1 MANAADP
8 KFTPAA
14 ASLAVVDMKVT
25 QIRTDEALIEFVRS
39 LAETRELTDA
49 QEAVAVYTARKRGHE
64 FDWILSNL
72 GLKQDTAARREI
84 EGMAILRL
92 SEVTRTVA
100 AIRVGSLGVK
110 VVDEITS
117 KPISLTADGVDQR
130 IIDLEIMAAGKKVA
144 SSYMTEGK
152 KPLNDEQVAAVVKQ
166 AIKTVEAKVEPLN
179 AASIVAAVPSFSE
192 TVGLTRKETPRTP
205 STSNTGPMGL
215 EFHIKA
221 ALRDIAALEK
231 AAEEPYVL
239 TTHDYKALFDL
250 VTRFGLVLEPTE
262 DLARAL
268 EVAEKAG
275 L

>member
-100 AIRVGSLGVK
+100 AIRVGGLGIK

-117 KPISLTADGVDQR
+117 KPITLNADGVDQR

-144 SSYMTEGK
+144 ASYMTEAK
-152 KPLNDEQVAAVVKQ
+152 KPLNDEQVAAVVQQ

-192 TVGLTRKETPRTP
+192 TVGLTRKATPRTP

-221 ALRDIAALEK
+221 ALRDIDALEK

>member
-14 ASLAVVDMKVT
+14 SSLAVVQMKVGD
-25 QIRTDEALIEFVRS
+25 IRTDDALIEFVTR

-92 SEVTRTVA
+92 QEVTRCVT
-100 AIRVGSLGVK
+100 AIRVGSLGIK

-117 KPISLTADGVDQR
+117 KPITLNDDGVDER
-130 IIDLEIMAAGKKVA
+130 IVALEIMAAGKKVQA
-144 SSYMTEGK
+144 SYVTEGK
-152 KPLNDEQVAAVVKQ
+152 KPLTDDQVAAVVEQ
-166 AIKTVEAKVEPLN
+166 AVKTVASKVEPLN

-192 TVGLTRKETPRTP
+192 QVGLERKVAPRTP
-205 STSNTGPMGL
+205 QTSNAGPMGL
-215 EFHIKA
+215 EFHLKA
-221 ALRDIAALEK
+221 AMRDIAALEK

-239 TTHDYKALFDL
+239 TVHDYKALFDL
-250 VTRFGLVLEPTE
+250 VTRFGLSLEPTE
-262 DLARAL
+262 DLAKAL
-268 EVAEKAG
+268 ETAEKAG